1 LSPNTDVV
9 FYLKEQQLIE
19 ELNGKRFQI
28 ARTKNEEIFYP
39 LSNSDSP
46 AYKFVEKVSQ
56 YDVLRTFFFLKP
68 IKVFTFNTDY
78 PVQIVYP
85 FFPSSQKE
93 LIDEIKTGKIL
104 SKKVETLKKNAKD
117 IEGEITRLS
126 YNISSEFFSKFFSV
140 ILSDP
145 RVLSAIRHKKK
156 EDLLKI
162 MNDAFERNREK
173 LETKIRDVQELIT
186 KLRIMMELKS
196 LINAIDNVTLAED
209 NFGKLS
215 FAINLPSEINDLQ
228 SAISEIATLYP
239 IVKVSVSGMCLDCY
253 LRREKPPYTKSV
265 RNVLGKIKLE
275 RHCPNCGGEALLY
288 MLSIEFKK
296 DLHRLVITNRLQEAI
311 IGMTLANIDKFSKV
325 YVGKK
330 IQAILNGEYRKS
342 LEADVIAITQD
353 KRLLIAEVTTSS
365 SLDHVV
371 KKATSKA
378 KTFRE
383 YNIEYDAYVYISPA
397 IVDSF
402 FRLEKE
408 GDYIF
413 TVKHIPKLNY
423 YIEQHV
429 LKEITKS

>member
-1 LSPNTDVV
+1 MSPNTDVV

-28 ARTKNEEIFYP
+28 ARTKNEEVFYP
-39 LSNSDSP
+39 LSNSDSL

-56 YDVLRTFFFLKP
+56 YDVLRTLFFLKP
-68 IKVFTFNTDY
+68 IKVFTFNIDY

-104 SKKVETLKKNAKD
+104 SKKVETLKKNAKG
-117 IEGEITRLS
+117 IEDEITRLS
-126 YNISSEFFSKFFSV
+126 YSIFSTFTSV
-140 ILSDP
+140 IFSDR
-145 RVLSAIRHKKK
+145 RVLNAIRRKKK
-156 EDLLKI
+156 EDLVEILR
-162 MNDAFERNREK
+162 NVFEKNREK
-173 LETKIRDVQELIT
+173 LETRIRDIQEMIT
-186 KLRIMMELKS
+186 KLRIMMELRG
-196 LINAIDNVTLAED
+196 LLNAIDNVTLAEE
-209 NFGKLS
+209 NFGKLR
-215 FAINLPSEINDLQ
+215 FAIDLPNEINDLQ
-228 SAISEIATLYP
+228 SAISEIATLHP
-239 IVKVSVSGMCLDCY
+239 IVKVSVDVMCLDCY

-265 RNVLGKIKLE
+265 RNVLGKIELE

-296 DLHRLVITNRLQEAI
+296 NLHRLVITNRLQEAI

-330 IQAILNGEYRKS
+330 IQAILHGEYRKS
-342 LEADVIAITQD
+342 LEADVIAISQD

-378 KTFRE
+378 KTFHN

-402 FRLEKE
+402 IRLEK
-408 GDYIF
+408 GSNYIF
-413 TVKHIPKLNY
+413 TAKHIPKLNY
-423 YIEQHV
+423 YIEQYV